1 MYDLIILGAGPA
13 GLSCAMYAMRKR
25 LDFLV
30 VSENLGGKTNMIIT
44 LPDVEDYTI
53 IKAREQVSVY
63 RSRLHYRSELLRKET
78 ILSLKATE
86 DSHSHS
92 GYRFETMTK
101 RADGTIETYQSRAVL
116 LATGTSITLP
126 EVPGMKQFWGRGLG
140 TNIQSYNHAF
150 WGKEVFLYGES
161 TRVLWDA
168 LDLASFAQK
177 VYLGLSPEGTYEM
190 EVLEQVR
197 TCPGILLCE
206 DSQIVGFQ
214 GNDFCKSVEIQC
226 SSHLKLIRADGF
238 FLELDAQPVIDF
250 VDPDLVLRTNEY
262 GLVEVDKMMQTSVS
276 GLFAAGD
283 VSDMGRCQVLTALGQ
298 GASAAISLYQWLKHF
313 GTKV

>member
-1 MYDLIILGAGPA
+1 MYDLMILGAGPA
-13 GLSCAMYAMRKR
+13 GLSAAMYAMRKR

-30 VSENLGGKTNMIIT
+30 VSENLGGKTNIVIT

-63 RSRLHYRSELLRKET
+63 RSRLHYRNELLRKET
-78 ILSLKATE
+78 ILSLKVAKSSE
-86 DSHSHS
+86 LDN
-92 GYRFETMTK
+92 GYFFETQTK
-101 RADGTIETYQSRAVL
+101 RADGSSETYQSRAVL
-116 LATGTSITLP
+116 LATGTRMDLP

-140 TNIQSYNHAF
+140 TNIESYNHAF
-150 WGKEVFLYGES
+150 WGKDVFLYGES

-177 VYLGLSPEGTYEM
+177 VYLGLSPEGTYDM
-190 EVLEQVR
+190 DVLDRVR
-197 TCPGILLCE
+197 NSSGVVLCE

-226 SSHLKLIRADGF
+226 SSHMQLIRADGF
-238 FLELDAQPVIDF
+238 FLELDAQPVIDY
-250 VDPDLVLRTNEY
+250 VDPELSLRTNED
-262 GLVEVDKMMQTSVS
+262 GLVEVDKLMQTSIS

-283 VSDMGRCQVLTALGQ
+283 LCDMGRSQVLTALGQ
-298 GASAAISLYQWLKHF
+298 GASAAISIYQWIKHP
-313 GTKV
+313 GAET